1 MVYPAEAQPRYT
13 YLLWHIFYYPT
24 ATGHEAAFAVTKNWG
39 DSINSLYSVLLEV
52 ILVQAFHL
60 LIIAFVYIGNRSSS
74 GSIRLATKVFYENEP
89 AAVLLRV
96 LSRLTGG
103 RLGQSPISPSNRAA
117 KRYEQTLLLVVIGVA
132 VLFVPKIVP
141 AFAIHGLL
149 IGTSAPVN
157 PLEIYVPESPW
168 LTAGNVGLQIPLEA
182 LAQPRYLRAVGQAET
197 ASVDLQNKVTV
208 TPPVTLQ
215 DLGNG
220 EQILKIGY
228 NYSLTAQDLGLQNFH
243 GLQLNVKGSC
253 HTEYGW
259 LDTNESDG
267 TSTDV
272 YHIFGDNAINWKAS
286 AYYGYVPIA
295 FADFPKESGPFEI
308 NNTYAIMV
316 SSMQCSSFTIGTDP
330 WYLTNT
336 SGTPYDGDTVYN
348 VLRGRPGLSC
358 WQSDEWTYKD
368 QSSSTAD
375 LSSIS
380 GLNFPDSLQNVFYNL
395 IGPPSVFSTATALG
409 SIALAS
415 STTAQLYTIDAGSSS
430 IYNDMQR
437 LVLTTYI
444 STANLLV
451 DTTLFNG
458 TNTYGLNSTVPSDD
472 LDQVAQFVVS
482 DQNITTVSL
491 AYAIAIP
498 IGTVLVYLMV
508 KLLKVYI
515 QPIAFDGDDG
525 IPEAVVR
532 IDAAEKGQTSQHH

>member
-13 YLLWHIFYYPT
+13 YLLWHIFNYPT
-24 ATGHEAAFAVTKNWG
+24 AAGHEAAFAVTKNWG

-60 LIIAFVYIGNRSSS
+60 LILAFVYVGNRSSS
-74 GSIRLATKVFYENEP
+74 DSIHLATKVFYEDEP

-96 LSRLTGG
+96 LSRFTGG
-103 RLGQSPISPSNRAA
+103 RVSQNPTSPSNRAI
-117 KRYEQTLLLVVIGVA
+117 KRYEQTLLLVVIGVT

-149 IGTSAPVN
+149 IGTSAPVD
-157 PLEIYVPESPW
+157 PLQVYVPESPW
-168 LTAGNVGLQIPLEA
+168 FTTGNVGLQIPLEA
-182 LAQPRYLRAVGQAET
+182 LAQPRYLRAVGQADT
-197 ASVDLQNKVTV
+197 ASIDLQNKVTV
-208 TPPVTLQ
+208 TAPVTLQ
-215 DLGNG
+215 NLGKG
-220 EQILKIGY
+220 EQILEIGY

-243 GLQLNVKGSC
+243 GLQLNVQGSC

-259 LDTNESDG
+259 LNNTESEG

-272 YHIFGDNAINWKAS
+272 YNIFGDDSINWKAS
-286 AYYGYVPIA
+286 PYYGYVPIA
-295 FADFPKESGPFEI
+295 FSDFPKASGTFRI
-308 NNTYAIMV
+308 NNTYAIMI
-316 SSMQCSSFTIGTDP
+316 SSMQCDSFTIGTDP

-336 SGTPYDGDTVYN
+336 TGTPYNGDTVYN

-368 QSSSTAD
+368 QSSSTWN

-380 GLNFPDSLQNVFYNL
+380 GLNFPQSLRNVFYNL
-395 IGPPSVFSTATALG
+395 IGPPSIFSTATALG

-415 STTAQLYTIDAGSSS
+415 STTAQLYTIDAASSS

-451 DTTLFNG
+451 DTTLYNK
-458 TNTYGLNSTVPSDD
+458 TNTYGLNSIVSSGD

-491 AYAIAIP
+491 AYAIGIP
-498 IGTVLVYLMV
+498 IGTVLIYLIV
-508 KLLKVYI
+508 KLLKIYV
-515 QPIAFDGDDG
+515 QPRAFDGVSRT
-525 IPEAVVR
+525 PEAVVR
-532 IDAAEKGQTSQHH
+532 INEAEKA